1 MNKENMLALADFI
14 EEGHPG
20 IEFDMDPDDVS
31 STEICGHEYIRNHGL
46 EGAAEAFANNGYD
59 VVLGV
64 RRSLGLSA
72 KEGMHLF
79 TPWLSAHRA
88 VVKSGL
94 SNNGVPDAYASFE
107 KGGVTRE
114 KVANT
119 IRWAALYGKVD
130 ERCWSNSA
138 KGMEAPR

>member
-14 EEGHPG
+14 EEGCPG
-20 IEFDMDPDDVS
+20 IEFDMDPDDRS

-46 EGAAEAFANNGYD
+46 KGATEAFANNGYD
-59 VVLGV
+59 VFLGV
-64 RRSLGLSA
+64 RKSLGLSA
-72 KEGMHLF
+72 KEGMYLCA
-79 TPWLSAHRA
+79 PWRSI
-88 VVKSGL
+88 VEYGL
-94 SNNGVPDAYASFE
+94 SNDGVPDAYASFE

-114 KVANT
+114 KVSNA

-130 ERCWSNSA
+130 ERCWSNAA